1 MASVWEIDDD
11 SADRCRHFAAAAA
24 AVVVASRIPQNVHF
38 VGNNNNSSSKSTDSS
53 FSGMILLVR
62 VLDRRV
68 SGRKPAIQLL
78 STFDIYRYVASI
90 ITSSPS
96 ITIHPKIL
104 LQVTVPYNVRNE
116 GKSVNLQ
123 SIFESHSRTWGVLE
137 NLIT

>member
-24 AVVVASRIPQNVHF
+24 AAVVVASKIPQNVHF

-78 STFDIYRYVASI
+78 STFDIYRCVASI

-104 LQVTVPYNVRNE
+104 LQVTVPYNVS
-116 GKSVNLQ
+116 K
-123 SIFESHSRTWGVLE
+123 
-137 NLIT
+137 